1 LRWSDR
7 DAPEMGIPPGHPTL
21 PVLLRGAGYR
31 TTLIGKW
38 HLGYLSR

>member
-1 LRWSDR
+1 
-7 DAPEMGIPPGHPTL
+7 MGIPPGHPTL